1 MGAEAFEACSTSLPG
16 GVGGNAPIDQRW
28 LAGRCDLRFLR
39 RQMRRNNKEITPAIA
54 ATPPTAMPAIAPVLR
69 VEV

>member
-1 MGAEAFEACSTSLPG
+1 
-16 GVGGNAPIDQRW
+16 
-28 LAGRCDLRFLR
+28 
-39 RQMRRNNKEITPAIA
+39 MRRNNKEITPAIA